1 MARQKSQPEGNPPS
15 QGTHYSESLARG
27 LAVLRAFDRH
37 SPLQGVGE
45 IAERTG
51 ISRAA
56 ARRFLLTLH
65 DLGYVGINGNQFFL
79 TPLVLD
85 IGYKYLASA
94 DIGSLIQPLL
104 NELAD
109 KTNEAATVAVLEGQD
124 CLVIAR
130 ATKRDWDI
138 SVGSGSRLPVARTS
152 LGLVLLAY
160 LPESSQ
166 GDALAGLRSVIP
178 NIAEFKKRLKQVR
191 DEGFAKVQHDLI
203 PGWSALALP
212 LTGPDGEV
220 CAAINISSYDETASR
235 KSALDGFRPL
245 LERAKLQIETGL
257 HAAPISI
264 RYARP
269 TAALPSRS

>member
-1 MARQKSQPEGNPPS
+1 MAPRHSKASDDQPT

-27 LAVLRAFDRH
+27 LAVLKAFDRQA
-37 SPLQGVGE
+37 PLQTVGE
-45 IAERTG
+45 IADRTG

-56 ARRFLLTLH
+56 ARRFLLTLQ

-94 DIGSLIQPLL
+94 DITFLVQPLL
-104 NELAD
+104 NELAE
-109 KTNEAATVAVLEGQD
+109 KTNEAATLAVLDGLD
-124 CLVIAR
+124 CLVVAR

-138 SVGSGSRLPVARTS
+138 SVGSGSRLPATRTS

-160 LPESSQ
+160 LPGPQQRSTI
-166 GDALAGLRSVIP
+166 AALRSATP
-178 NIAEFKKRLKQVR
+178 NADAFNKRLAQVR
-191 DEGFAKVQHDLI
+191 VDGFAKVQHDLI

-212 LTGPDGEV
+212 INGPEGQV
-220 CAAINISSYDETASR
+220 AAAINISSYDETASK

-245 LERAKLQIETGL
+245 LEQAKLQIEMAL
-257 HAAPISI
+257 RAAPIPL
-264 RYARP
+264 RFGRP
-269 TAALPSRS
+269 PAPPSTK